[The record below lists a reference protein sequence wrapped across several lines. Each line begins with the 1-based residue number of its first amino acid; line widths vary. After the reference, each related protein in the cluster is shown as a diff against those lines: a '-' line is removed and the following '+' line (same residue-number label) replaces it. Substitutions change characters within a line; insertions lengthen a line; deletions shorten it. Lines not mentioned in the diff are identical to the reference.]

1 MKSQKGISV
10 APLIIPDHSA
20 FFVHHRRIQSEN
32 NQFIDKSTNQSVDQS
47 TNQYSFE
54 DRDNDVAL
62 GMLRDMYGV
71 QLIMED
77 SKQYLLDESSGQFV
91 NSSFK
96 STGGS
101 FSLYLPGHSYND
113 IGGIFLYLSLGI
125 HTQLSFVQH
134 IVTLSDQ
141 QQSIYQT
148 KDIYN
153 DPFIMYKFGVN
164 LTLQITPHLG
174 VKPWAV
180 YSGSDKK
187 RFMWEPSFLEK
198 ILDEGT
204 LQSDTLESFDRYKG
218 ELLYGISLY
227 IKIPVWPLPFNCL
240 ISFKNDNTLMI
251 GLSLFDYNSY
261 RFNNPKY
268 YIGKNTQFL
277 KPVRESK

>member
-1 MKSQKGISV
+1 
-10 APLIIPDHSA
+10 
-20 FFVHHRRIQSEN
+20 
-32 NQFIDKSTNQSVDQS
+32 
-47 TNQYSFE
+47 
-54 DRDNDVAL
+54 
-62 GMLRDMYGV
+62 
-71 QLIMED
+71 
-77 SKQYLLDESSGQFV
+77 
-91 NSSFK
+91 
-96 STGGS
+96 
-101 FSLYLPGHSYND
+101 
-113 IGGIFLYLSLGI
+113 
-125 HTQLSFVQH
+125 
-134 IVTLSDQ
+134 
-141 QQSIYQT
+141 
-148 KDIYN
+148 
-153 DPFIMYKFGVN
+153 MYKFGVN